1 MEISRQCKGD
11 TGHAQARMVTDTYA
25 HGFDTD
31 RKLIAREM
39 DAQFFS
45 KVQASSQDDSPDS
58 GTLDL
63 MRSLAQ
69 KYPELLIAML
79 KREEPTSGK

>member
-1 MEISRQCKGD
+1 MSIYLLDGKDMTSRE
-11 TGHAQARMVTDTYA
+11 AAYE
-25 HGFDTD
+25 
-31 RKLIAREM
+31 LIAREM

-45 KVQASSQDDSPDS
+45 KVQASSQEDSPDS

>member
-1 MEISRQCKGD
+1 
-11 TGHAQARMVTDTYA
+11 MVTDTYA

-45 KVQASSQDDSPDS
+45 KVGAGSQEEGPDS

-69 KYPELLIAML
+69 KYPELLTAML
-79 KREEPTSGK
+79 KGEAPTSDK